1 MRYLWLTLI
10 PAALLLAAGCGA
22 GHPNLTTVT
31 VSPSSAT
38 ATSSP
43 QGDVVFTATG
53 SFTNSTSRELT
64 VADGLTWSSSNTA
77 IATVNDNGSASCLAA
92 GSVTITAQAPV
103 NLQITVN
110 NGVSN
115 TSSNVTGTA
124 TLNCT

>member
-1 MRYLWLTLI
+1 MKWLI
-10 PAALLLAAGCGA
+10 PALIVFGLMIEGCGA

-31 VSPSSAT
+31 VSPAT
-38 ATSSP
+38 ATASSSP
-43 QGDVVFTATG
+43 QGDVVFTANGTFNNG
-53 SFTNSTSRELT
+53 STSELT

-77 IATVNDNGSASCLAA
+77 VATVNDNGSATCLSS
-92 GSVTITAQAPV
+92 GTVTISAQAPV

-110 NGVSN
+110 NGVNN